1 MIYKNTSIWYFWSNT
16 NISRGRTAHVIVE
29 FRSLRWQ
36 GGFLCCFIGFYYQIC
51 ILLVMRE
58 GLFMRKRFSVLGMTV
73 LCAISVGY
81 DVMNSSAQSATQFK
95 DTYQHW
101 AESSIQ
107 NAVQKK
113 YVDGYEDGT
122 FKPDAPISRAEFIK
136 MVAVATGEKVNKV
149 DGDGWFQPYVDLL
162 KSQGIIPAEFPERYN
177 EPLQRYEMSILS
189 VRSVDKTL
197 KGSMVDSTKMGLI
210 HGVSR
215 TDLDVY
221 GTSTRA
227 QAITIIERILAAK
240 NGEKLSVDKYAA
252 SAAEIAET
260 GSNVGTMLGLKAK
273 NIGNS
278 WSAGQ
283 GAVVTLNQVI
293 IADPSDENDPN
304 MEYIDTSHWNSR
316 VDKQRDFVVMAK
328 FTVEVDETA
337 DDSFSL
343 GGYQYLTLYDQTG
356 PLHLAKEGLIRV
368 IRFAVPG
375 TYVGNVAYGVMKDH
389 SRTGLT
395 LDVIGNEVGIAKP

>member
-1 MIYKNTSIWYFWSNT
+1 MK
-16 NISRGRTAHVIVE
+16 
-29 FRSLRWQ
+29 
-36 GGFLCCFIGFYYQIC
+36 
-51 ILLVMRE
+51 
-58 GLFMRKRFSVLGMTV
+58 KRLTV
-73 LCAISVGY
+73 FGITLLCALSTGY
-81 DVMNSSAQSATQFK
+81 DVMDSSAQSPTRFK
-95 DTYQHW
+95 DTFQHW

-107 NAVQKK
+107 IAVQKK
-113 YVDGYEDGT
+113 YVDGYEDDT

-136 MVAVATGEKVNKV
+136 MVALATGEKITKI
-149 DGDGWFQPYVDLL
+149 DGDGWFQSYVDRL
-162 KSQGIIPAEFPERYN
+162 KELEIIPAEFPERYT

-221 GTSTRA
+221 GSSTRA

-240 NGEKLSVDKYAA
+240 NGEKLQVDKYAA
-252 SAAEIAET
+252 SAAEIAAT

-283 GAVVTLNQVI
+283 GAVVKLNQVI
-293 IADPSDENDPN
+293 IADPSDEDDPY

-316 VDKQRDFVVMAK
+316 VEKQRDFVVMAK
-328 FTVEVDETA
+328 FTVQVDETA

-356 PLHLAKEGLIRV
+356 PLHLTKDGLARV

-375 TYVGNVAYGVMKDH
+375 TYVGFVAYGVRSDLGK
-389 SRTGLT
+389 TGLVFD
-395 LDVIGNEVGIAKP
+395 LVGNKAVVAVL